1 MRISLDET
9 DRSVWWLDD
18 KQTGRYRQAMSTAKL
33 QGSAH
38 DRLLAAAN
46 ELFYAEGV
54 HTVGIERVIERAGV
68 AKASLYSAFGSKDE
82 LVRAYLQGRA
92 ETRQRRIVERMA
104 LFEDPR
110 QRILSV
116 FDLLG
121 DLAAAPTFRGCA
133 FLNATA
139 EGPRGETKVT
149 RICADQRAWT
159 LGLFTELARDAGAR
173 DPGRLAA
180 QLVILYDGT
189 TVGGSM
195 DGGPAASRTARAM
208 AEVLL
213 DAQAPAVRRSKRPA
227 PTRK

>member
-1 MRISLDET
+1 
-9 DRSVWWLDD
+9 
-18 KQTGRYRQAMSTAKL
+18 MSTTKL

-82 LVRAYLQGRA
+82 LVRAYLRSRA
-92 ETRQRRIVERMA
+92 ERRQRRISERIA
-104 LFEDPR
+104 LHDDPR
-110 QRILSV
+110 ERILSV
-116 FDLLG
+116 FDFLG
-121 DLAAAPTFRGCA
+121 ELAASPTFRGCA
-133 FLNATA
+133 FLNASA

-149 RICADQRAWT
+149 RVCADQRAWT

-173 DPGRLAA
+173 DPARLGE
-180 QLVILYDGT
+180 QLVVLYDGAS
-189 TVGGSM
+189 VGASM
-195 DGGPAASRTARAM
+195 DGGPAATRAARAT

-213 DAQAPAVRRSKRPA
+213 DAQAPASRRSKRA
-227 PTRK
+227 ASSKK

>member
-1 MRISLDET
+1 
-9 DRSVWWLDD
+9 
-18 KQTGRYRQAMSTAKL
+18 MSTTKL

-68 AKASLYSAFGSKDE
+68 AKASLYSTFGSKDE

-92 ETRQRRIVERMA
+92 ETRRQRIAERLA
-104 LFEDPR
+104 LSEDPR
-110 QRILSV
+110 ERILSV
-116 FDLLG
+116 FDLMGELT
-121 DLAAAPTFRGCA
+121 ASPTFRGCA

-149 RICADQRAWT
+149 RVCADQRAWT
-159 LGLFTELARDAGAR
+159 RGLFTELARDAGAA
-173 DPGRLAA
+173 DPERLAA
-180 QLVILYDGT
+180 QLMILYDGT

-208 AEVLL
+208 AELLL
-213 DAQAPAVRRSKRPA
+213 DTQTPASRRGKRSA
-227 PTRK
+227 SSRK

>member
-1 MRISLDET
+1 
-9 DRSVWWLDD
+9 
-18 KQTGRYRQAMSTAKL
+18 MSTTKL

-82 LVRAYLQGRA
+82 LVRAYLSGRA
-92 ETRQRRIVERMA
+92 ETRRRRISERLA
-104 LFEDPR
+104 LHEAPR
-110 QRILSV
+110 ERILAV

-121 DLAAAPTFRGCA
+121 ELAASPTFRGCA
-133 FLNATA
+133 FLNASA

-149 RICADQRAWT
+149 RVCADQRAWT
-159 LGLFTELARDAGAR
+159 LGLFTELARDAGAA
-173 DPGRLAA
+173 DPERLGQ
-180 QLVILYDGT
+180 QLVLLYDGAS
-189 TVGGSM
+189 VGASM
-195 DGGPAASRTARAM
+195 DGGRAAARTGRVM

-213 DAQAPAVRRSKRPA
+213 DAQTP
-227 PTRK
+227 PTRRGKRTASSKK

>member
-1 MRISLDET
+1 
-9 DRSVWWLDD
+9 
-18 KQTGRYRQAMSTAKL
+18 MSTTKL
-33 QGSAH
+33 RGSAH

-68 AKASLYSAFGSKDE
+68 AKASLYSTFGSKDE
-82 LVRAYLQGRA
+82 LVRAYLRGRA
-92 ETRQRRIVERMA
+92 ETRQQRISERLA

-110 QRILSV
+110 ERILSV
-116 FDLLG
+116 FDFLG
-121 DLAAAPTFRGCA
+121 ELAASPTFRGCA

-139 EGPRGETKVT
+139 EGGKGDGPRGDSKVS

-159 LGLFTELARDAGAR
+159 RGLFTELARDAGAG
-173 DPGRLAA
+173 DPGRLAE
-180 QLVILYDGT
+180 QLMILYDGT

-195 DGGPAASRTARAM
+195 EGGPAASRTARAM

-213 DAQAPAVRRSKRPA
+213 DAQTPASRRGKRTAASK
-227 PTRK
+227 K

>member
-1 MRISLDET
+1 
-9 DRSVWWLDD
+9 
-18 KQTGRYRQAMSTAKL
+18 MSIAKL

-68 AKASLYSAFGSKDE
+68 AKASLYSTFGSKDE
-82 LVRAYLQGRA
+82 LVRAYLRGRA
-92 ETRQRRIVERMA
+92 EARQRRISERLA
-104 LFEDPR
+104 LLEDPR
-110 QRILSV
+110 ERILGV
-116 FDLLG
+116 FDFLG
-121 DLAAAPTFRGCA
+121 ELAASPTFRGCA

-159 LGLFTELARDAGAR
+159 LGLFTGLAREAGAG

-195 DGGPAASRTARAM
+195 DGGSAASRTARAM

-213 DAQAPAVRRSKRPA
+213 DAQTPASRRGKRGA
-227 PTRK
+227 TAKK